1 MQSMTQRKTILLAD
15 AGEEFRAMLRDEI
28 EKTGEFSVVP
38 AKDGNEVLDLIQ
50 THSIDVL
57 IMDVVLPGIDGL
69 TVLHRLA
76 EQENVPVT
84 IMISAFISDH
94 VLSEAA
100 ELGVAYFLPKP
111 FEVGALLDKVR
122 GLSPHT
128 QRSEQ
133 RSSAALVTSM
143 LREIGMPASLKGY
156 PYVREAILLAMQDR
170 SLLHAVTKV
179 LYPSVA
185 KRHRTTASCVERSIR
200 HAIEEAWNRGD
211 PETLQTYF
219 GSQVDS
225 AKRKPTNGEFI
236 AVITDLLTMEELG

>member
-38 AKDGNEVLDLIQ
+38 AKDGNEVLDLVQ
-50 THSIDVL
+50 THRIDIL
-57 IMDVVLPGIDGL
+57 IMDAVLPGIDGL
-69 TVLHRLA
+69 TALRRLT
-76 EQENVPVT
+76 ERESTPPT
-84 IMISAFISDH
+84 IMISAFISDP

-111 FEVGALLDKVR
+111 FEVAALLDRVR
-122 GLSPHT
+122 GLSPHA
-128 QRSEQ
+128 RKPEQ
-133 RSSAALVTSM
+133 RSPSALVTST

-156 PYVREAILLAMQDR
+156 PYVREAILLAMQDP

-179 LYPSVA
+179 LSPSVA

-211 PETLQTYF
+211 PETLHIYF
-219 GSQVDS
+219 GSRIDS
-225 AKRKPTNGEFI
+225 SMRKPTNGEFI
-236 AVITDLLTMEELG
+236 AAITDLLTLEEPC

>member
-1 MQSMTQRKTILLAD
+1 MTQRKTILLAD

-38 AKDGNEVLDLIQ
+38 ARDGNEVLELIQ
-50 THSIDVL
+50 AHHIDVL
-57 IMDVVLPGIDGL
+57 IMDAVLPGVDGL
-69 TVLHRLA
+69 TVLRRLTEWESA
-76 EQENVPVT
+76 PET
-84 IMISAFISDH
+84 IMISAFISDP

-122 GLSPHT
+122 GLPPHARRSG
-128 QRSEQ
+128 QRSPTV
-133 RSSAALVTSM
+133 LVTAM

-156 PYVREAILLAMQDR
+156 PYVRDAVLLAMQDA

-179 LYPSVA
+179 LYPSIA

-211 PETLQTYF
+211 PEKLHAYF
-219 GSQVDS
+219 GSQIGS
-225 AKRKPTNGEFI
+225 TKRKPTNGEFI
-236 AVITDLLTMEELG
+236 AAITDLLTVENQS

>member
-1 MQSMTQRKTILLAD
+1 MTQRKTILLAD
-15 AGEEFRAMLRDEI
+15 AGEEFRAMLRDEM
-28 EKTGEFSVVP
+28 EKTGEFSVTL
-38 AKDGNEVLDLIQ
+38 AKDGNEVLELVQ
-50 THSIDVL
+50 THRFDVL
-57 IMDVVLPGIDGL
+57 IMDAVLPGIDGL
-69 TVLHRLA
+69 AVLRRLV
-76 EQENVPVT
+76 EQDNAPVT
-84 IMISAFISDH
+84 IMISAFISDP

-122 GLSPHT
+122 GLSPHI
-128 QRSEQ
+128 QRSPQ
-133 RSSAALVTSM
+133 RPPIALVTSM

-156 PYVREAILLAMQDR
+156 PYVREAILLAMQDP

-185 KRHRTTASCVERSIR
+185 KHHGTTASCVERSIR
-200 HAIEEAWNRGD
+200 HAIEEAWSRGD

-219 GSQVDS
+219 GSRIGG

-236 AVITDLLTMEELG
+236 AAITDLLTMEELG